1 MSKFID
7 VSNQNMLWNTMQ
19 KLELFRNS
27 FSEEY
32 EKMSWFKIAIS
43 NIYER
48 NREVH
53 LSDGDLQTL
62 NRESIKYMIQ
72 ILKTPV
78 STTPVL
84 QNNKSDPY
92 EALKDEYESMK
103 KPKEPPNRPEFS
115 EQIDDTTIEN
125 IGELIEK
132 QRSDRARDLSVHNI
146 DAVELKDADLHN
158 NAIPKKSVSWGDE
171 SQISALNDRIQ
182 KLETQ
187 LAEVMD
193 ILHKNGTYNQFSL

>member
-27 FSEEY
+27 FSEESD
-32 EKMSWFKIAIS
+32 KMNWFKTAVS
-43 NIYER
+43 NIYQR
-48 NREVH
+48 NRDVY
-53 LSDGDLQTL
+53 LSDVDLQTL
-62 NRESIKYMIQ
+62 NKESIKYMIQ

-78 STTPVL
+78 STTNVV

-115 EQIDDTTIEN
+115 EQIEDTSIEN

-132 QRSDRARDLSVHNI
+132 QKNDRARDLSVHNI

-171 SQISALNDRIQ
+171 SQISALNDRIK
-182 KLETQ
+182 KLESQ
-187 LAEVMD
+187 LAEVMN
-193 ILHKNGTYNQFSL
+193 ILHKNDSFNQFSL